1 MSTSAPA
8 ALAPH
13 FDAEQVTCLVA
24 DDHPVVL
31 NAAAG
36 YLESQE
42 IAIAGRAADGEQALA
57 LIAATQPDVAV
68 LNLRM
73 PKLSGIEVARQARRV
88 SPATAAILYTGAMD
102 QALVTEAMD
111 AGVRGFVLKQAP
123 LQELLRAVKLIAD
136 GDAYIDPVLAGAM
149 ATARAPMPKVALTQR
164 EREVLRLLA
173 DGLSNEQIGKQLYIG
188 SETVRTHI
196 RKAMV
201 KLAAVTRTEAV
212 ATALRMSLI
221 S

>member
-1 MSTSAPA
+1 VSTSAPA
-8 ALAPH
+8 ALVPQL
-13 FDAEQVTCLVA
+13 DAEQVTCLVA

-42 IAIAGRAADGEQALA
+42 IAIAGRAADGDQALA
-57 LIAATQPDVAV
+57 LMAATQPHVAV

-73 PKLSGIEVARQARRV
+73 PKLNGIEVARQARRV
-88 SPATAAILYTGAMD
+88 SPATATILYTGAMD
-102 QALVTEAMD
+102 QPLLTEAMD

-123 LQELLRAVKLIAD
+123 LQELLRAVRLVAD

-149 ATARAPMPKVALTQR
+149 ATAGAPVPKVVLTQR

-188 SETVRTHI
+188 AETVRTHI

>member
-1 MSTSAPA
+1 MLADPA
-8 ALAPH
+8 TT
-13 FDAEQVTCLVA
+13 AEQVTCLVA

-36 YLESQE
+36 YLEAHE
-42 IAIAGRAADGEQALA
+42 IVVAGRAADGEQALA
-57 LIAATQPDVAV
+57 QIAALRPDVAV

-73 PKLSGIEVARQARRV
+73 PKLSGIEVARLARRS
-88 SPATAAILYTGAMD
+88 SPDTAAVLYTGAMD
-102 QALVTEAMD
+102 RALLTEAMD

-123 LQELLRAVKLIAD
+123 LPELLRAVKLIAD

-149 ATARAPMPKVALTQR
+149 ATARAPQPTVTLTQR

-173 DGLSNEQIGKQLYIG
+173 DGLTNEQIGKQLFIG
-188 SETVRTHI
+188 AETVRTHI

>member
-1 MSTSAPA
+1 MSAPTVI
-8 ALAPH
+8 AP
-13 FDAEQVTCLVA
+13 ATAIEVVTCLVA

-36 YLESQE
+36 YLEAHE
-42 IAIAGRAADGEQALA
+42 ILIAGRAADGEQALA
-57 LIAATQPDVAV
+57 QITETQPHVAV

-73 PKLSGIEVARQARRV
+73 PKLTGIEVARHARRT
-88 SPATAAILYTGAMD
+88 SPGTATLLYTGAMD
-102 QALVTEAMD
+102 RALVTEAMD

-123 LQELLRAVKLIAD
+123 LPELLRAVKLVAD

-149 ATARAPMPKVALTQR
+149 ATARAVEPKVALTQR

-173 DGLSNEQIGKQLYIG
+173 DGLTNDQIGKQLFIG
-188 SETVRTHI
+188 AETVRTHI

-221 S
+221 T

>member
-1 MSTSAPA
+1 VSTSAPA
-8 ALAPH
+8 ALAPQL
-13 FDAEQVTCLVA
+13 DAEQVTCLVA

-42 IAIAGRAADGEQALA
+42 IAIAGRAADGDQALA
-57 LIAATQPDVAV
+57 LMAATQPHVAV

-73 PKLSGIEVARQARRV
+73 PKLNGIEVARQARRV
-88 SPATAAILYTGAMD
+88 SPATATILYTGAMD
-102 QALVTEAMD
+102 QPLLTEAMD

-123 LQELLRAVKLIAD
+123 LQELLRAVRLVAD

-149 ATARAPMPKVALTQR
+149 ATAGAPVPKVVLTQR

-188 SETVRTHI
+188 AETVRTHI

>member
-1 MSTSAPA
+1 VSTSAPE
-8 ALAPH
+8 ALAPR

-36 YLESQE
+36 YLESQD

-57 LIAATQPDVAV
+57 LIAATQPTVAV

-73 PKLSGIEVARQARRV
+73 PKLSGIEVAREARRV
-88 SPATAAILYTGAMD
+88 SPGTAAILYTGAMD
-102 QALVTEAMD
+102 QALLTEAMD
-111 AGVRGFVLKQAP
+111 AGVHGFVLKQAP
-123 LQELLRAVKLIAD
+123 LQELLRAVRLVAD
-136 GDAYIDPVLAGAM
+136 GNAYIDPVLAGAM
-149 ATARAPMPKVALTQR
+149 ATARAPVPKITLTQR

-173 DGLSNEQIGKQLYIG
+173 DGLSNEQIGKQLFIG
-188 SETVRTHI
+188 AETVRTHI

>member
-1 MSTSAPA
+1 MSAPA
-8 ALAPH
+8 PVLAEAASAA
-13 FDAEQVTCLVA
+13 DQVTCLVA

-36 YLESQE
+36 YLEAHE
-42 IAIAGRAADGEQALA
+42 IVVAARAADGEQALA
-57 LIAATQPDVAV
+57 QIAAVRPDVAV

-73 PKLSGIEVARQARRV
+73 PKLSGIEVARLARRT
-88 SPATAAILYTGAMD
+88 SPHTATVLYTGAMD
-102 QALVTEAMD
+102 RALLTEAMD

-123 LQELLRAVKLIAD
+123 LPELLRAVKLIAD

-149 ATARAPMPKVALTQR
+149 ATARVPVPTVVLTQR

-173 DGLSNEQIGKQLYIG
+173 DGLSNEQIGKQLFIG
-188 SETVRTHI
+188 AETVRTHI